1 MSNTLN
7 SKAQQAGAFRLSK
20 KQKKYLQTLCRQ
32 VKDRHRT
39 GRKTL
44 ENLTELFVNWVL
56 VCGCGGGYVN
66 QKRVNLLIER
76 LQQVQAKGRVTEI
89 ARTFGVTDKKVI
101 DRVTDLLINFQGYGK
116 RNFERIK

>member
-1 MSNTLN
+1 MSK
-7 SKAQQAGAFRLSK
+7 SKQTSRAGAFRLRG

-76 LQQVQAKGRVTEI
+76 LQQVQAKGRVTDI